1 VGRAVGGGKSH
12 TLTDCG
18 VIYCISL
25 LVCRQ
30 TRDAHVLLDGQ
41 AKLGTKTGTKREGGI
56 ANLAA
61 ADAKTSEPK
70 RTTGKKDE
78 TYCTVR
84 RRRVRGGRELKKN
97 ERNNRGNDASA

>member
-1 VGRAVGGGKSH
+1 
-12 TLTDCG
+12 
-18 VIYCISL
+18 
-25 LVCRQ
+25 
-30 TRDAHVLLDGQ
+30 VLLDGQ

-70 RTTGKKDE
+70 RARGRRKNE
-78 TYCTVR
+78 TYLLYSTVHI
-84 RRRVRGGRELKKN
+84 RRVREEGRELKKN